1 MLGSRSVGMG
11 FCGRNEEERIKKVLE
26 GESRAFFYAEHS
38 E

>member
-11 FCGRNEEERIKKVLE
+11 LCGRNEEERIRKVFE
-26 GESRAFFYAEHS
+26 GKGRVFFYAAHS